1 MSAQTT
7 TDSID
12 LKWLSLGDTNELS
25 VKEWK
30 KFKYFESQLEDSK
43 ISKLKQA
50 KQLTSYAKDSL
61 KILTV
66 KLVAIKVLDDK
77 NLLDRDIA
85 KNTAYYVDL
94 LQEMKESSLHPEA
107 YLFLENKVI
116 LFKQE
121 ELEQSLGLS
130 KWINVGLGVLALLL
144 AFVVIKKSY
153 YKTSAVQELSRQE
166 NTIRTL
172 IEQGKTNKEIASELF
187 ISLSTVKTHITNIY
201 SKLNVS
207 NRQELLQR

>member
-1 MSAQTT
+1 M
-7 TDSID
+7 
-12 LKWLSLGDTNELS
+12 KWLSLGDTNELS

-30 KFKYFESQLEDSK
+30 KFKYFESQLEDSNF
-43 ISKLKQA
+43 SKQKQA
-50 KQLTSYAKDSL
+50 EQLTSYAKDSL

-94 LQEMKESSLHPEA
+94 LQELKESSLNPEA

-116 LFKQE
+116 LFRQD

-130 KWINVGLGVLALLL
+130 KWMNAGLGVLALVLT
-144 AFVVIKKSY
+144 FVLVKRNRN
-153 YKTSAVQELSRQE
+153 KTRAIQELSRQE